1 VLICDFCDFWR
12 AEILAP
18 GANWEGGRA
27 ESAKEYAQGKA
38 RWELAQWDVIDG

>member
-1 VLICDFCDFWR
+1 MLICDFCDIWR

-27 ESAKEYAQGKA
+27 ESAKEYAQREGA
-38 RWELAQWDVIDG
+38 VGIGPMGCD